1 MLEGHRPKAKVSKS
15 IAQVSVDTF
24 AVSKKLV
31 DLSKHADTLCTS
43 LSAWKIT
50 TDCLVNLSTS
60 ATLLTKA
67 ITIDF
72 VICIGLE

>member
-1 MLEGHRPKAKVSKS
+1 MLR
-15 IAQVSVDTF
+15 
-24 AVSKKLV
+24 
-31 DLSKHADTLCTS
+31 TS
-43 LSAWKIT
+43 LASISAWKIV
-50 TDCLVNLSTS
+50 TDCLAKLSTS